1 MNKDTYQSI
10 TTLEKDILNTK
21 RYSNVSMAH
30 QLNEVNRLRR
40 DFYKEESTTVSKQ
53 DEYKDFCDFNY
64 SLLTSKKLSNALYF
78 SVVRNLLNSY
88 DDVKPFDEDLSS
100 FEYTVDCLNDLNS
113 VLLNKCNNLPR
124 IRIMN
129 STISRFMEKYEDIES
144 LSKTENEETE
154 TYQDNFD
161 DDFSM

>member
-21 RYSNVSMAH
+21 RYSNVSLAH

-40 DFYKEESTTVSKQ
+40 DFYKEESTTISKQ
-53 DEYKDFCDFNY
+53 DEYKDFCDFNFN
-64 SLLTSKKLSNALYF
+64 LLTSKKLSNSLYF
-78 SVVRNLLNSY
+78 SVVRNLINSY

-113 VLLNKCNNLPR
+113 TLLKNYKSKITLDR
-124 IRIMN
+124 A
-129 STISRFMEKYEDIES
+129 ISRFVEKHENNED
-144 LSKTENEETE
+144 LSKNTLTE

>member
-1 MNKDTYQSI
+1 
-10 TTLEKDILNTK
+10 
-21 RYSNVSMAH
+21 MAY

-40 DFYKEESTTVSKQ
+40 DFYKEESTTISKQ

-64 SLLTSKKLSNALYF
+64 SLLTSKKLSNSLYF

-113 VLLNKCNNLPR
+113 TLLKNYKGKITLDR
-124 IRIMN
+124 A
-129 STISRFMEKYEDIES
+129 ISRFVEKHENNEN
-144 LSKTENEETE
+144 LSKNTLTE

>member
-10 TTLEKDILNTK
+10 TTLEKDILKTK
-21 RYSNVSMAH
+21 KYSYVSMAY

-40 DFYKEESTTVSKQ
+40 DFYKEESTTISKQ

-64 SLLTSKKLSNALYF
+64 SLLTSKKLSNSLYF

-113 VLLNKCNNLPR
+113 TLLKNYKGKITLDR
-124 IRIMN
+124 A
-129 STISRFMEKYEDIES
+129 ISRFVEKHENNEN
-144 LSKTENEETE
+144 LSKNTLTE